1 MGLSKNETCFIFG
14 PSLADASE
22 KQQDLCLKWLLFG
35 FGQCLFND
43 DPGFIPQDD
52 KQLIF
57 QHSPDKE
64 SQNATELGGHYPFF
78 SAAQYKKGS
87 VMLCRKILHRNK
99 QFAIS
104 AK

>member
-22 KQQDLCLKWLLFG
+22 KQQNLCLKWLLFG

-57 QHSPDKE
+57 QHSPNDHLRSSE
-64 SQNATELGGHYPFF
+64 RL
-78 SAAQYKKGS
+78 
-87 VMLCRKILHRNK
+87 
-99 QFAIS
+99 
-104 AK
+104 